1 VSDSARR
8 THSRDSDSL
17 THHRPRRR
25 TSHADERTTRRR
37 ARRLSSSTSKSRPR
51 PRREGSTWRK
61 KRDRSIDRFVMGAYL
76 SQPVTTKDSSDGA
89 SDAYAYGTTAM
100 QGWRTNM
107 EVRRRRAGTIGLCGS
122 LSTGGSS
129 ATSDGNER
137 GEGSGMDEY
146 SQRRSARGGSGFAE
160 FGLGGTFFLCVWTRV
175 ANGVGER
182 MK

>member
-1 VSDSARR
+1 MSDSARR

-146 SQRRSARGGSGFAE
+146 SQRRSARGG
-160 FGLGGTFFLCVWTRV
+160 LGGTFFLLCVCGRRV
-175 ANGVGER
+175 ANGVGEC

>member
-1 VSDSARR
+1 
-8 THSRDSDSL
+8 
-17 THHRPRRR
+17 
-25 TSHADERTTRRR
+25 
-37 ARRLSSSTSKSRPR
+37 
-51 PRREGSTWRK
+51 
-61 KRDRSIDRFVMGAYL
+61 M

-107 EVRRRRAGTIGLCGS
+107 EVRRRRANGTIGSCGS

-146 SQRRSARGGSGFAE
+146 SQRTRARG
-160 FGLGGTFFLCVWTRV
+160 GLGGTFFLLCVWT
-175 ANGVGER
+175 AGCER
-182 MK
+182 SG